1 MTTGERIKARRKQL
15 SISADEL
22 AERVGVSRS
31 TVFRWENG
39 DVEKIPATDL
49 NNVAIVLQTTAEY
62 LFGFV
67 DDPDM
72 DLAAARAS
80 DNRKTITI
88 QNDDVRILASGMD
101 RMPKADREKALA
113 FVKLMFD
120 KYADYFERKD
130 DDNDHDGA

>member
-120 KYADYFERKD
+120 KYADYFERN
-130 DDNDHDGA
+130 DDNDNDHA